1 MSSLRHL
8 LILCISCVKSLWTTY
23 GDFRLSDTS
32 FADTEL
38 RKTGAI
44 STLTKPILVGI
55 YFRFYVYVYPF
66 FPFKYI
72 VLSLSQSESFYGI
85 SLISLNVSPLFSHK
99 RQDIQGYLSRIS
111 YFENAMVY
119 SSLAIMIITLRTIFL
134 LKT

>member
-1 MSSLRHL
+1 MKNMEAKVSSLRHL

-66 FPFKYI
+66 FSFQIYSFKSEPI
-72 VLSLSQSESFYGI
+72 RELLWDLIDFFKCLSTFFPQ
-85 SLISLNVSPLFSHK
+85 K
-99 RQDIQGYLSRIS
+99 TGYSGLPI
-111 YFENAMVY
+111 
-119 SSLAIMIITLRTIFL
+119 
-134 LKT
+134 